1 MYVYCKDAF
10 RMLLITYSGITSVRK
25 DPQKMILISDVE
37 YIYTFLDQSIFTS
50 RTNVLFFFRLVLES
64 SGTNL

>member
-1 MYVYCKDAF
+1 MYCKDVL
-10 RMLLITYSGITSVRK
+10 RMLSMTYSGSTSMRK

-37 YIYTFLDQSIFTS
+37 YIYTFPDQSIFTS

>member
-1 MYVYCKDAF
+1 MYVYYKDAF